1 MAYLVEADLVAAMTR
16 ARVLACYDDS
26 NDGIIDASAL
36 AAVLQRASDMVDGTV
51 ARSYSGPFPL
61 ATPNAQVKEA
71 ALLYAQ
77 AMSIERCPEYGARF
91 GEANTLKMREYADKL
106 CERIASGLVKL
117 VDAPP
122 PTAGVSLR
130 GGIVFTDGP
139 RLIST
144 NSDGTSNTGDF

>member
-51 ARSYSGPFPL
+51 ARSYTGTFPL
-61 ATPNAQVKEA
+61 SPVPTLAKEA

-91 GEANTLKMREYADKL
+91 GEANTLKMREHAAKL
-106 CERIASGLVKL
+106 CEDIAVRIKVM

-122 PTAGVSLR
+122 PTPTVALT
-130 GGIVFTDGP
+130 GGIVTSGGPMFTVVDGV
-139 RLIST
+139 
-144 NSDGTSNTGDF
+144 SNTGDY